1 MVIPA
6 VIFFACV
13 GAGVVAASRWL
24 PDLAVG
30 PVGGLA
36 FFVVCGLLSAAFGLA
51 GLHIYSIVSEL
62 NHLGSLGRPADG
74 ELLADGLE
82 EMLWEVG
89 SLFGL
94 ATAVYL
100 LAPPAEVAEEL
111 APIRPT
117 SPLS

>member
-6 VIFFACV
+6 VIFLACV
-13 GAGVVAASRWL
+13 GTGVVATSRWL

-36 FFVVCGLLSAAFGLA
+36 FFVVCGLLSAAFGLV
-51 GLHIYSIVSEL
+51 GLHIYSIVNEL
-62 NHLGSLGRPADG
+62 NHFGGLGRPAGG

-89 SLFGL
+89 LLFGL

-100 LAPPAEVAEEL
+100 LAPPAEVAEE
-111 APIRPT
+111 PVPVGPT

>member
-6 VIFFACV
+6 VIFLACL
-13 GAGVVAASRWL
+13 GAGVVISSRWL

-36 FFVVCGLLSAAFGLA
+36 FFVVCGLSGAAFGLV

-62 NHLGSLGRPADG
+62 SHFGGLGRLEKG

-82 EMLWEVG
+82 DMLWEVG
-89 SLFGL
+89 SLLGL
-94 ATAVYL
+94 AIVVYL
-100 LAPPAEVAEEL
+100 LAPPVEVVNEPATVSPN
-111 APIRPT
+111 A
-117 SPLS
+117 PLS